1 MSGEAAEGFTGGKE
15 DRIAPAPQRLEYD
28 VLVVGGGPAGLSAAA
43 YCGRKFL
50 RTAVFEGDCWGGILT
65 RWCPDKKI
73 DNYPGTRPG
82 VRADELAQSLVDFAR
97 RSGVDLAEKRVEEI
111 SRDGE
116 ILAGGVKYRG
126 KVVILANGSMAA
138 EAGIPREMELAD
150 HDGGIFYKIPD
161 PSRFRGKRVI
171 IVGGGDTAL
180 SHLQRLQGIASRI
193 TLVHRQKTLR
203 SEYGAPEKQDGDGE
217 VEIFLE
223 TAVDTILGD
232 DRVMGVRL
240 KDLASGKTRD
250 LPADAVVMAV
260 GTKPNFAL
268 FRDLGVFLDSKGHV
282 VADPWQRT
290 NIPRFLA
297 IGDISS
303 PLKMIVTAVAQ
314 AAVAAHQ
321 AYVEVRSPYWK

>member
-1 MSGEAAEGFTGGKE
+1 
-15 DRIAPAPQRLEYD
+15 
-28 VLVVGGGPAGLSAAA
+28 
-43 YCGRKFL
+43 
-50 RTAVFEGDCWGGILT
+50 
-65 RWCPDKKI
+65 
-73 DNYPGTRPG
+73 
-82 VRADELAQSLVDFAR
+82 
-97 RSGVDLAEKRVEEI
+97 
-111 SRDGE
+111 
-116 ILAGGVKYRG
+116 
-126 KVVILANGSMAA
+126 
-138 EAGIPREMELAD
+138 
-150 HDGGIFYKIPD
+150 
-161 PSRFRGKRVI
+161 
-171 IVGGGDTAL
+171 
-180 SHLQRLQGIASRI
+180 
-193 TLVHRQKTLR
+193 LR
-203 SEYGAPEKQDGDGE
+203 SEYGAPEIQDGDGE
-217 VEIFLE
+217 VAIFLE

-232 DRVMGVRL
+232 DRVMAVRL

-290 NIPRFLA
+290 NIPRILA

>member
-1 MSGEAAEGFTGGKE
+1 
-15 DRIAPAPQRLEYD
+15 
-28 VLVVGGGPAGLSAAA
+28 
-43 YCGRKFL
+43 
-50 RTAVFEGDCWGGILT
+50 
-65 RWCPDKKI
+65 
-73 DNYPGTRPG
+73 
-82 VRADELAQSLVDFAR
+82 
-97 RSGVDLAEKRVEEI
+97 
-111 SRDGE
+111 
-116 ILAGGVKYRG
+116 
-126 KVVILANGSMAA
+126 
-138 EAGIPREMELAD
+138 MELAD
-150 HDGGIFYKIPD
+150 LDGGIFYKIPD

-203 SEYGAPEKQDGDGE
+203 SEYGAPEIQDG
-217 VEIFLE
+217 
-223 TAVDTILGD
+223 
-232 DRVMGVRL
+232 
-240 KDLASGKTRD
+240 
-250 LPADAVVMAV
+250 AV

-268 FRDLGVFLDSKGHV
+268 FRDLGVFLDSKGQV